1 MKPEGKRM
9 GEEWKK
15 NRERRRKQRGDR
27 GETEEGKAEEGRKR
41 RNEGKMSFA
50 P

>member
-1 MKPEGKRM
+1 M

-27 GETEEGKAEEGRKR
+27 GETEGLKKNWGYSGDTLEGKAD
-41 RNEGKMSFA
+41 
-50 P
+50 